1 MSAEPPQ
8 PPRNPTTD
16 LNGLSKDGVLHAVEE
31 AKHQKPQ
38 YSPKDR
44 AQYVRDRVAEVRQL
58 RSLGQNDEQ
67 IKEAMGDFVKNYPT
81 LFQMAVEPNFNEGNF
96 RMMVG
101 ALEQMA
107 NGRLSQHEASV
118 AVGQKLVDKYVMP
131 MIQEKNAAP
140 KPKKD

>member
-8 PPRNPTTD
+8 PPQNPTTD

-38 YSPKDR
+38 YSPRDR
-44 AQYVRDRVAEVRQL
+44 AQYVRDRVNEVRRL
-58 RSLGQNDEQ
+58 RALGQNDEQ
-67 IKEAMGDFVKNYPT
+67 IKEAVGDFVKNYPT
-81 LFQMAVEPNFNEGNF
+81 LFQMAVEPNFNEANF

-118 AVGQKLVDKYVMP
+118 AVGQNLVDKYVMP
-131 MIQEKNAAP
+131 LVQDKD
-140 KPKKD
+140 KKKKH